1 MRSPR
6 MKKDGERDALR
17 LIPYGLYV
25 LTTTGEEEVNAIT
38 CNWVTQVSF
47 EPLLVAVALEK
58 ESHSH
63 ALILE
68 NGVFVINFI
77 GKDQNTLAR
86 RMAVPHKIN
95 PHKLVG
101 IRHQSGESGAPILDA
116 AIAFLECEVM
126 DALEVGGDHTI
137 FIGEVVAGDVLRK
150 EETLTLF
157 ESGMRYK

>member
-1 MRSPR
+1 

-17 LIPYGLYV
+17 LIPYGLFV
-25 LTTTGEEEVNAIT
+25 LTTIGEEEVNAIT
-38 CNWVTQVSF
+38 CNWITQASF
-47 EPLLVAVALEK
+47 EPLLVAVAIEK

-68 NGVFVINFI
+68 NGVFAINFL
-77 GKDQNTLAR
+77 GKDQNPLAR

-101 IRHQSGESGAPILDA
+101 ANHQSGETGAPILGA
-116 AIAFLECEVM
+116 ALAFLECEVI
-126 DALEVGGDHTI
+126 DALEIGGDHTI

-150 EETLTLF
+150 EEPLTLL